1 MRSRHRR
8 DGILNRY
15 GDTRRRARRTDRQW
29 RSWLRRRPDGCDSDA
44 EELEGRR
51 SDLVTARRST
61 GLDAEEAFLVD
72 VKRMGDFDHVSRE
85 FAREH
90 SGFVLAFPLLFGFM

>member
-1 MRSRHRR
+1 M
-8 DGILNRY
+8 
-15 GDTRRRARRTDRQW
+15 
-29 RSWLRRRPDGCDSDA
+29 
-44 EELEGRR
+44 
-51 SDLVTARRST
+51 TARRST